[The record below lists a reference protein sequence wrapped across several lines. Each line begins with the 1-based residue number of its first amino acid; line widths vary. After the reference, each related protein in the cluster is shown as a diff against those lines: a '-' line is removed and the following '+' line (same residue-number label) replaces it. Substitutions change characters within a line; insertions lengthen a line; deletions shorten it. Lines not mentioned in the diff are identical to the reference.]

1 MFGRGSVE
9 SQYFKPLKINY
20 LQHEN
25 QILTF
30 IIITLS
36 DNNFNTS
43 KNTFYFTQNILFK
56 IKFPE
61 TIKITYFIPFCIFLL
76 VFKYKT
82 KDNCNKF
89 KITILCRIFLN
100 INL

>member
-9 SQYFKPLKINY
+9 SQYFKQNN

-36 DNNFNTS
+36 DNNLNTS
-43 KNTFYFTQNILFK
+43 KNTFYLTQNILFK

-61 TIKITYFIPFCIFLL
+61 TIKNNLFYTILHFLAHI
-76 VFKYKT
+76 FKYKT
-82 KDNCNKF
+82 KDNCNKL